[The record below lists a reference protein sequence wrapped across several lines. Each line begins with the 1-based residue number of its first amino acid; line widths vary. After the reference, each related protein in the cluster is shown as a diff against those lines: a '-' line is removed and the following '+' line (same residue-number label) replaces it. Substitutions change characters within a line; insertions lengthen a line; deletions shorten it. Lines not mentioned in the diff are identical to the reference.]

1 MVNSAAINGNKQNQ
15 VLGNIAND
23 IYFLPNWEVVNSF
36 TIKENKFFFFNKLIN
51 VNLLRKF
58 VLKSTLEKYSI
69 RTTDN
74 KTLANMDIK
83 LYKDCV
89 YIVSL
94 ETDINGKSDSAL
106 EKLIH
111 TAIKKAISDT
121 TEKEV
126 LINISPK
133 QKHKR
138 KIKKILTNNGFQI
151 EENQSDYEKNMFGEI
166 YKLYLSTDCC
176 IENKKEEE
184 QQVLLNR

>member
-1 MVNSAAINGNKQNQ
+1 MVNSAAINDNKQNQ

-23 IYFLPNWEVVNSF
+23 IYFLPNWEIINSF
-36 TIKENKFFFFNKLIN
+36 TVKENYFFFFNKIIN

-74 KTLANMDIK
+74 KALANMDIK

-111 TAIKKAISDT
+111 TAMEKAFTDT

-138 KIKKILTNNGFQI
+138 KIKKMLINNGFKI

-166 YKLYLSTDCC
+166 YKLYLCADNCN
-176 IENKKEEE
+176 ENCKEEE
-184 QQVLLNR
+184 LVFID